1 MHRTPDPELPDR
13 FFYRVDALAGVR
25 TIRRQPFLRPARW
38 DTGDRY
44 PHVELLEADR
54 TRTPHQGI
62 FRLSLWRTLD
72 VAIRDWRTRASEHPM
87 VLMRMLRTVV
97 RDRLHEWTFA
107 EDDHLDGNAELIWK
121 VGGIDEDLNG
131 FHVGGVPLDEL
142 EVFDSHTGSWTRW
155 HDSPDTRLDAERLSA
170 VGWSPIAI
178 ETRQGGSG
186 TAYWAAIPEL
196 SHRPTERGYWCV
208 ITLDESVPGTLGGEQ
223 AALSRVMEQL
233 LHGPLCQ
240 LSGSVAGVLTLTP
253 TRERVWTEQFEIA
266 WIQDEARWPS
276 WLRAKPQPRLTLKRK
291 VELSVDDVARLIADS
306 RLPAAR
312 PEFKPWIWRWPS

>member
-1 MHRTPDPELPDR
+1 
-13 FFYRVDALAGVR
+13 
-25 TIRRQPFLRPARW
+25 
-38 DTGDRY
+38 
-44 PHVELLEADR
+44 
-54 TRTPHQGI
+54 
-62 FRLSLWRTLD
+62 
-72 VAIRDWRTRASEHPM
+72 M

-208 ITLDESVPGTLGGEQ
+208 ITLDESVPGTLGGEPQ
-223 AALSRVMEQL
+223 PAVVEFLVAQHQVFLGDELEVQHDLALLAVGQVPETEDQSLGARAAHSYLRRCRDVRRCRGRDLSCSGR
-233 LHGPLCQ
+233 
-240 LSGSVAGVLTLTP
+240 LSGLGFGRT
-253 TRERVWTEQFEIA
+253 
-266 WIQDEARWPS
+266 
-276 WLRAKPQPRLTLKRK
+276 
-291 VELSVDDVARLIADS
+291 DDVLSLIH
-306 RLPAAR
+306 
-312 PEFKPWIWRWPS
+312 I